1 MVAVKAVFDTN
12 ILVDYLNG
20 QPQAAEEFA
29 LYPVRLIS
37 QITWMEILV
46 GCKEKQEEQEVR
58 QFLETFEITPI
69 DQPIAEAAVQL
80 RKTHRLRLPDA
91 IILAT
96 ADTQGALLVTRDTKA
111 FSPELPGIRVPYRL

>member
-1 MVAVKAVFDTN
+1 MKAVFDTN